1 MKETEQEQMI
11 RVNQKINA
19 ILEEEG
25 LEIAQMPVRFTLIK
39 KKQNLKIH
47 NQNLAIGTKASKTV
61 PFNNKI
67 YSGRY
72 AKARQNSNHEQL
84 SEPSSIYRSKL
95 KH

>member
-39 KKQNLKIH
+39 KK
-47 NQNLAIGTKASKTV
+47 
-61 PFNNKI
+61 
-67 YSGRY
+67 
-72 AKARQNSNHEQL
+72 
-84 SEPSSIYRSKL
+84 
-95 KH
+95 